1 VLSTFR
7 HHIQSKFITGVVIVL
22 PIGITVVLLGMMFT
36 WLDSLF
42 APIAFRLMDRHI
54 PGLGIISTL
63 LLIFG
68 VGLLVTNI
76 VGRAFV
82 TFGETL
88 VAKIP
93 FIRNVYSG
101 AKQFLETLTI
111 EQRRTFTQVVLI
123 EYPKKGSYTIGFVTG
138 DTTGEIQENFSEP
151 FVNVFVATTPN
162 PTTGFLLLVP
172 RRDAIVLPISIED
185 GIKMVV
191 SGGIIY
197 PSDQPE
203 RLQEKKISSL
213 LENSEIH
220 NMKPETHMNDK
231 NPIGS

>member
-1 VLSTFR
+1 MLSTLR
-7 HHIQSKFITGVVIVL
+7 HKIQNKFIAGIVIVF
-22 PIGITVVLLGMMFT
+22 PIGITVLLLRMMFT

-42 APIAFRLMDRHI
+42 APIAFRLTDRRI
-54 PGLGIISTL
+54 PGLGIMSTIL
-63 LLIFG
+63 IIFG

-101 AKQFLETLTI
+101 AKQFLETLTL
-111 EQRRTFTQVVLI
+111 EQRKTFNQVVLI
-123 EYPKKGSYTIGFVTG
+123 EYPKKGSYIIGFVTTE
-138 DTTGEIQENFSEP
+138 TTGEIQENFAEP
-151 FVNVFVATTPN
+151 LINVFVATTPN

-172 RRDAIVLPISIED
+172 KKDANVLPISVED

-197 PSDQPE
+197 PAEQQE
-203 RLQEKKISSL
+203 RLQERRTSPP
-213 LENSEIH
+213 
-220 NMKPETHMNDK
+220 PE
-231 NPIGS
+231 